1 MKWMLIAAVLNMQP
15 VYTDQ
20 ETCEKAADQIRKVY
34 YPEAAMCLPM
44 PQEVINPQEQ
54 EVDAMFE
61 KFFELVKKIQTL
73 QSKQVDNAQD

>member
-1 MKWMLIAAVLNMQP
+1 
-15 VYTDQ
+15 
-20 ETCEKAADQIRKVY
+20 
-34 YPEAAMCLPM
+34 M

-61 KFFELVKKIQTL
+61 TFFELVKKIQTL